1 MKKLNVIVFGGSGF
15 IGSHVADLL
24 SNNNY
29 NVTIY
34 DLEKSK
40 YLKKNQKMIVGD
52 INGAITSLNL
62 LSNPTQIGP
71 NGNLVTVHEFADG
84 EELFLYIYESEQDVT
99 YFDAT
104 TETITDIRLQSQY
117 KKKWI

>member
-52 INGAITSLNL
+52 INDFQKINYLGSPLAKCSPKN
-62 LSNPTQIGP
+62 SFPQKQFPKYFP
-71 NGNLVTVHEFADG
+71 NRFFQTGFFCQN
-84 EELFLYIYESEQDVT
+84 
-99 YFDAT
+99 
-104 TETITDIRLQSQY
+104 RP
-117 KKKWI
+117 K